1 MPSWF
6 ENAPQSVIDEY
17 SSLFAHH
24 NKLTV
29 SSFDEDNE
37 IVHLRAPDGTSII
50 FDMLKA
56 EARGALIDDDAAV
69 KFFAR
74 IILGLQL
81 RGEEIEIK
89 FSDQFYNLK
98 TRDED
103 LFDKVMERLCTN
115 DYKDTNIPLWNKIMD
130 QLGASCYLERDGE

>member
-1 MPSWF
+1 MLCKYLLGSRIRQSYSDFQFDKFFISFMPSWF

-50 FDMLKA
+50 FDMLKV
-56 EARGALIDDDAAV
+56 EACGALIDDDAAV

-74 IILGLQL
+74 IIKGLKL
-81 RGEEIEIK
+81 CGEEIEIK

-103 LFDKVMERLCTN
+103 LFDKF
-115 DYKDTNIPLWNKIMD
+115 
-130 QLGASCYLERDGE
+130 